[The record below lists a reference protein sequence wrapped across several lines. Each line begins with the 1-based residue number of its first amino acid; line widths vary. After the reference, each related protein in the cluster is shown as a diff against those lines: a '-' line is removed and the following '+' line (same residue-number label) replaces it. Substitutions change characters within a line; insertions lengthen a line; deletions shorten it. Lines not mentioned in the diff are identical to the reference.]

1 MPAMARFLCLY
12 KRPAYR
18 KCKYMF
24 SSYIHRFLLWV
35 LLLRIVPVYAQDSVT
50 VSSALPGTWDLQAC
64 LDYAKANNIT
74 LNSYRLNRLSSQ
86 QDLEL
91 SKAAVLP
98 NLSASASPSLIRGR
112 TIDAVTG
119 NPETGIRFS
128 GSTAV
133 NSSVTLYNGG
143 YLKTDIQQKDLL
155 VKIAGLDLATVEND
169 ITLQITQAYLNIL
182 LAKENIVYVR
192 DVVATSTAQV
202 QQQQQFYDVGA
213 VALKDL
219 IQLQAQLANDKY
231 TLVTAENTHRQNVL
245 VLKQLLQLP
254 TPTPFEIV
262 EPDTLMGNALL
273 TSLPDAQQEALS
285 TRPEVKS
292 SELGLK
298 VAALDVRK
306 ARAGYLPSLTAGAGL
321 GTNYSRNGS
330 YTFLK
335 QLDNNFYQQ
344 VGLTL
349 SVPIFSRRANRVN
362 EEKAKIGVGQA
373 ELTLQ
378 NTRTNLS
385 QEVERAYIN
394 VLNAQ
399 GQYDAAV
406 EQIRYTQESYRIANE
421 QLRIGAAN
429 TVEVLQQKNLY
440 VQSMQA
446 YIQAKYAAAL
456 YIRIYDFYRGVPV
469 KL

>member
-1 MPAMARFLCLY
+1 M
-12 KRPAYR
+12 
-18 KCKYMF
+18 
-24 SSYIHRFLLWV
+24 
-35 LLLRIVPVYAQDSVT
+35 LRIIPLHAQDT
-50 VSSALPGTWDLQAC
+50 TALPGQLPVKWDLQAC
-64 LDYAKANNIT
+64 LDYAKANNVT
-74 LNSYRLNRLSSQ
+74 LNSYRLSRLSSE
-86 QDLEL
+86 QDLLL
-91 SKAAVLP
+91 SKSAVLP
-98 NLSASASPSLIRGR
+98 NLAGNVSPSLTNAKERD
-112 TIDAVTG
+112 TTTG
-119 NPETGIRFS
+119 NFRSRLRVS
-128 GSTAV
+128 GNTSL

-143 YLKTDIQQKDLL
+143 YLRNDIQQKDLL
-155 VKIAGLDLATVEND
+155 VKAAGLDLATAEND

-182 LAKENIVYVR
+182 LAKENIVYVK
-192 DVVATSTAQV
+192 DVVATSEAQV
-202 QQQQQFYDVGA
+202 QQQQQFYNVGS

-231 TLVTAENTHRQNVL
+231 TLVTAQNTHRQNVL

-254 TPTPFEIV
+254 TEAHFEIV
-262 EPDTLMGNALL
+262 EPDTLMGYALL
-273 TSLPDAQQEALS
+273 TPLLEAEKTALA

-292 SELGLK
+292 SELGVQ
-298 VAALDVRK
+298 VAELDVRK
-306 ARAGYLPSLTAGAGL
+306 ARAGYLPALTAGAGI
-321 GTNYSRNGS
+321 GTS
-330 YTFLK
+330 YAQGDYNSFLK
-335 QLDNNFYQQ
+335 QMDNNFYQQ

-362 EEKAKIGVGQA
+362 EEKAKIGVEQA

-378 NTRTNLS
+378 NTRINLS

-406 EQIRYTQESYRIANE
+406 EQLRFTQESYRIANE
-421 QLRIGAAN
+421 QLKIGAAN

-446 YIQAKYAAAL
+446 YIQAKYSAAL
-456 YIRIYDFYRGVPV
+456 YVRIYDFYRGVPV

>member
-1 MPAMARFLCLY
+1 
-12 KRPAYR
+12 
-18 KCKYMF
+18 MF
-24 SSYIHRFLLWV
+24 SNYIHRFLFWILIF
-35 LLLRIVPVYAQDSVT
+35 RIVPTYAQDTTASQVK
-50 VSSALPGTWDLQAC
+50 LPEKWDLQAC

-98 NLSASASPSLIRGR
+98 NLSASASPSLIQSK
-112 TIDAVTG
+112 TIDPATG
-119 NPETGIRFS
+119 DLKSGVRFS
-128 GSTAV
+128 GSSSL

-169 ITLQITQAYLNIL
+169 ITLQLTQAYLNVL

-219 IQLQAQLANDKY
+219 VQLQAQLANDKY
-231 TLVTAENTHRQNVL
+231 TLVTAENTHRQNLL

-254 TPTPFEIV
+254 TVTPFEIV

-273 TSLPDAQQEALS
+273 TPLLDAQQAALG

-292 SELGLK
+292 SELGVQ
-298 VAALDVRK
+298 VATLDVRK
-306 ARAGYLPSLTAGAGL
+306 ARAGYLPALTAGAGL
-321 GTNYSRNGS
+321 GTSYVHNDSYS
-330 YTFLK
+330 FLR

-373 ELTLQ
+373 ELTLH

-394 VLNAQ
+394 VQNAQ

-406 EQIRYTQESYRIANE
+406 EQLRYTQEAYRIANE
-421 QLRIGAAN
+421 ELKIGAAN

-440 VQSMQA
+440 VQSMQS

-469 KL
+469 HL

>member
-1 MPAMARFLCLY
+1 MVNRF
-12 KRPAYR
+12 
-18 KCKYMF
+18 
-24 SSYIHRFLLWV
+24 IHRFLFLI
-35 LLLRIVPVYAQDSVT
+35 LMLRIIPLHAQDT
-50 VSSALPGTWDLQAC
+50 TALPGQLPVKWDLQAC
-64 LDYAKANNIT
+64 LDYAKANNVT
-74 LNSYRLNRLSSQ
+74 LNSYRLSRLSSE
-86 QDLEL
+86 QDLLL
-91 SKAAVLP
+91 SKSAVLP
-98 NLSASASPSLIRGR
+98 NLAGNVSPSLTNAKERD
-112 TIDAVTG
+112 TTTG
-119 NPETGIRFS
+119 NFRSRLRVS
-128 GSTAV
+128 GNTSL

-143 YLKTDIQQKDLL
+143 YLRNDIQQKDLL
-155 VKIAGLDLATVEND
+155 VKAAGLDLATAEND

-182 LAKENIVYVR
+182 LAKENIVYVK
-192 DVVATSTAQV
+192 DVVATSEAQV
-202 QQQQQFYDVGA
+202 QQQQQFYNVGS

-231 TLVTAENTHRQNVL
+231 TLVTAQNTHRQNVL

-254 TPTPFEIV
+254 TEAHFEIV
-262 EPDTLMGNALL
+262 EPDTLMGYALL
-273 TSLPDAQQEALS
+273 TPLLEAEKTALA

-292 SELGLK
+292 SELGVQ
-298 VAALDVRK
+298 VAELDVRK
-306 ARAGYLPSLTAGAGL
+306 ARAGYLPALTAGAGI
-321 GTNYSRNGS
+321 GTS
-330 YTFLK
+330 YAQGDYNSFLK
-335 QLDNNFYQQ
+335 QMDNNFYQQ

-362 EEKAKIGVGQA
+362 EEKAKIGVEQA

-378 NTRTNLS
+378 NTRINLS

-406 EQIRYTQESYRIANE
+406 EQLRFTQESYRIANE
-421 QLRIGAAN
+421 QLKIGAAN

-446 YIQAKYAAAL
+446 YIQAKYSAAL
-456 YIRIYDFYRGVPV
+456 YVRIYDFYRGVPV

>member
-1 MPAMARFLCLY
+1 MVSR
-12 KRPAYR
+12 
-18 KCKYMF
+18 
-24 SSYIHRFLLWV
+24 YIHWV
-35 LLLRIVPVYAQDSVT
+35 LFLIFMLRIIPLHAQDST
-50 VSSALPGTWDLQAC
+50 ALPGQLPSKWDLQAC

-74 LNSYRLNRLSSQ
+74 LNSYRLSRLSSE
-86 QDLEL
+86 QDLLL
-91 SKAAVLP
+91 SKSAVLP
-98 NLSASASPSLIRGR
+98 NLSAGISPSL
-112 TIDAVTG
+112 THSKEIDTTTG
-119 NPETGIRFS
+119 DFRSRLRVS
-128 GSTAV
+128 GNTSL

-143 YLKTDIQQKDLL
+143 YLRNDIQQKDLL
-155 VKIAGLDLATVEND
+155 VKVAGLDLAAAEND

-182 LAKENIVYVR
+182 LAKENIVYVK
-192 DVVATSTAQV
+192 DVVATSGAQV
-202 QQQQQFYDVGA
+202 QQQQEFYDVGS

-219 IQLQAQLANDKY
+219 IQLKAQLANDKY
-231 TLVTAENTHRQNVL
+231 TLVTAQNTHRQNVL

-254 TPTPFEIV
+254 TETPFEIV
-262 EPDTLMGNALL
+262 EPDTLMGYALL
-273 TSLPDAQQEALS
+273 TPLLEAQKTALAI
-285 TRPEVKS
+285 RPEVKS
-292 SELGLK
+292 SELS
-298 VAALDVRK
+298 VQAAELDVKK
-306 ARAGYLPSLTAGAGL
+306 ARAGYLPALTAGAGI
-321 GTNYSRNGS
+321 GTS
-330 YTFLK
+330 YAQGDYNTFLK
-335 QLDNNFYQQ
+335 QMDNNFYQQ

-378 NTRTNLS
+378 NTRINLS

-406 EQIRYTQESYRIANE
+406 EQLRYTQESYRIANE
-421 QLRIGAAN
+421 QLKIGAAN

-446 YIQAKYAAAL
+446 YIQAKYSAAL
-456 YIRIYDFYRGVPV
+456 YVRIYDFYRGVPV

>member
-1 MPAMARFLCLY
+1 M
-12 KRPAYR
+12 
-18 KCKYMF
+18 
-24 SSYIHRFLLWV
+24 
-35 LLLRIVPVYAQDSVT
+35 LRIDPLHAQDST
-50 VSSALPGTWDLQAC
+50 ALPGQLPGKWDLQAC

-74 LNSYRLNRLSSQ
+74 LNSYRLSRLSSE
-86 QDLEL
+86 QDLLL
-91 SKAAVLP
+91 SKSAVLP
-98 NLSASASPSLIRGR
+98 NLSANVSPSLTHGKERD
-112 TIDAVTG
+112 TTTG
-119 NPETGIRFS
+119 DFRSRLRVS
-128 GSTAV
+128 GNTSL

-143 YLKTDIQQKDLL
+143 YLKNDIVQKDLL
-155 VKIAGLDLATVEND
+155 VRVAGLDLAAVDND

-182 LAKENIVYVR
+182 LAKENIVYVK
-192 DVVATSTAQV
+192 DVVATSEAQV
-202 QQQQQFYDVGA
+202 QQQQQFYNVGS

-219 IQLQAQLANDKY
+219 VQLQAQLANDKY
-231 TLVTAENTHRQNVL
+231 TLVTAQNTHRQNVL

-254 TPTPFEIV
+254 TETPFEIV
-262 EPDTLMGNALL
+262 EPDTLMGYALL
-273 TSLPDAQQEALS
+273 TPLLEAQKTALA

-292 SELGLK
+292 SELGVQ
-298 VAALDVRK
+298 VAELDVKK
-306 ARAGYLPSLTAGAGL
+306 ARAGYLPALTAGAGI
-321 GTNYSRNGS
+321 GTS
-330 YTFLK
+330 YAQGDYNTFLK
-335 QLDNNFYQQ
+335 QMDNNFYQQ

-362 EEKAKIGVGQA
+362 EEKAKIGVEQA

-378 NTRTNLS
+378 NTRINLS

-406 EQIRYTQESYRIANE
+406 EQLRYTQESYRIANE
-421 QLRIGAAN
+421 QLKIGAAN

-446 YIQAKYAAAL
+446 YIQAKYSAAL
-456 YIRIYDFYRGVPV
+456 YVRIYDFYRGVPV

>member
-1 MPAMARFLCLY
+1 
-12 KRPAYR
+12 
-18 KCKYMF
+18 MF
-24 SSYIHRFLLWV
+24 SNYIHRFLFWILIF
-35 LLLRIVPVYAQDSVT
+35 RIVPTYAQDTTASQVK
-50 VSSALPGTWDLQAC
+50 LPEKWDLQAC
-64 LDYAKANNIT
+64 LDYAKINNIT

-98 NLSASASPSLIRGR
+98 NLSASASPSLIQSK
-112 TIDAVTG
+112 TIDPVTG
-119 NPETGIRFS
+119 DLKSGVRFS
-128 GSTAV
+128 GSSSL
-133 NSSVTLYNGG
+133 NSSVILYNGG

-155 VKIAGLDLATVEND
+155 VKIAGLDVATVEND

-192 DVVATSTAQV
+192 DVVATSSAQV

-219 IQLQAQLANDKY
+219 VQLQAQLANDKY
-231 TLVTAENTHRQNVL
+231 TLVTAENTHRQNLL

-254 TPTPFEIV
+254 TVTPFEIV

-273 TSLPDAQQEALS
+273 TPLLDAQQTALD

-292 SELGLK
+292 SELGVQ
-298 VAALDVRK
+298 VATLDVRK
-306 ARAGYLPSLTAGAGL
+306 ARAGYLPALTAGAGL
-321 GTNYSRNGS
+321 GTSYAHNDNYS
-330 YTFLK
+330 FLR

-394 VLNAQ
+394 VQNAQ

-406 EQIRYTQESYRIANE
+406 EQLRYTQEAYRIANE
-421 QLRIGAAN
+421 QLKIGAAN

-440 VQSMQA
+440 VQSMQS

-469 KL
+469 HL